1 MNLMLNGAQHHRR
14 LWLAATIILVFI
26 VAGFVF
32 SVPRTRDIPHESA
45 LSTATSSVPTVALR
59 DTFKKGV
66 HTLSGSL
73 LAPNACTSV
82 TAEAFLQS
90 EASTTESV
98 LVALTMP
105 EDVGI
110 CLQLPTRATFQTTL
124 SAPANLPISVTV
136 NGVTATTSA
145 P

>member
-1 MNLMLNGAQHHRR
+1 MNLMLNGVPHHRR

-26 VAGFVF
+26 VAGFVL
-32 SVPRTRDIPHESA
+32 SVPRTRDIPQESV
-45 LSTATSSVPTVALR
+45 LSTATSSAPAVALR

-82 TAEAFLQS
+82 TAEAFLQG
-90 EASTTESV
+90 EASTTENI

-105 EDVGI
+105 EDTGI
-110 CLQLPTRATFQTTL
+110 CLQLPTKMDFKATL
-124 SAPANLPISVTV
+124 SAPADLPISVTV
-136 NGVTATTSA
+136 NGAPATISA